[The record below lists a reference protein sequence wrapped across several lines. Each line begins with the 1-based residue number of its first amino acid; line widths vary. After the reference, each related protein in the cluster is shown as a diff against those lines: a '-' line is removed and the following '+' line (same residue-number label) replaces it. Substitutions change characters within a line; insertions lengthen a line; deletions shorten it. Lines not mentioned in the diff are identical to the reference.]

1 MYELDSIEE
10 KLILKR
16 AIRGDHDAFAEIYD
30 FYVVKIYRFVYLKTG
45 SREIAEDL
53 TSDTFLKCWK
63 YISKK
68 KNEGNSKNIVK
79 NNKLGPF
86 LYKIARNLVIDYYRK
101 KKDLTVEIS
110 EVENYAITDDKQDL
124 LSQIT
129 RKQDIEEL
137 RNSLN
142 SLKDD
147 YQEILIF
154 RYVEDLDM
162 KEIAE
167 ITGKT
172 EGTIRV
178 QIHRATKA
186 LEKVMKR
193 KKKAE

>member
-1 MYELDSIEE
+1 MYEIDSIEE
-10 KLILKR
+10 KLILQR
-16 AIRGDHDAFAEIYD
+16 AVKGDSAAFAEIYD
-30 FYVVKIYRFVYLKTG
+30 FYVVKIYRFIYLKTS

-63 YISKK
+63 YIQKK
-68 KNEGNSKNIVK
+68 KNEGNSKNIIK
-79 NNKLGPF
+79 NNNLGPF

-101 KKDLTVEIS
+101 KKDLLVEID
-110 EVENYAITDDKQDL
+110 EAEKYAIADDKQDL

-137 RNSLN
+137 RLALS
-142 SLKDD
+142 SLKDE
-147 YQEILIF
+147 YQEILIL

-167 ITGKT
+167 ITGRS
-172 EGTIRV
+172 EGALRV

-186 LEKVMKR
+186 LEKVMRMR
-193 KKKAE
+193 KKTE